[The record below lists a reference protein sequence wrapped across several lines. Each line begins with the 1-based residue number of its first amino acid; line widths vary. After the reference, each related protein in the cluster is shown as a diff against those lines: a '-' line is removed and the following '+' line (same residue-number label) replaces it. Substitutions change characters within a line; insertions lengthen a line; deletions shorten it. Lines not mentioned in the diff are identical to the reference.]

1 MLTPTTRQRKA
12 LQCLAYQEWEYAA
25 QINGAGAKTIGSLL
39 ENGWIEP
46 FVSEK
51 FVDGLHNRYRITEL
65 GRRALSAPS
74 PKKSKAKPSLRTLP
88 SRLKTLPLRF

>member
-12 LQCLAYQEWEYAA
+12 LQCIAHQEWEYAA
-25 QINGAGAKTIGSLL
+25 QIRGAGAKTIGSLL

-51 FVDGLHNRYRITEL
+51 FVDGVHERYCITDSGQKVL
-65 GRRALSAPS
+65 RDTR
-74 PKKSKAKPSLRTLP
+74 PKKSKATPSLRTLP
-88 SRLKTLPLRF
+88 SRLKDLPPRI

>member
-25 QINGAGAKTIGSLL
+25 QIYGAGAKTIGSLL

-51 FVDGLHNRYRITEL
+51 LVEGVHERYSITQL
-65 GRRALSAPS
+65 GRRALSAARPQ
-74 PKKSKAKPSLRTLP
+74 KSKAIPSLRTLP
-88 SRLKTLPLRF
+88 SRLKTLPPRF